1 VTSRSSLFPVPALSA
16 GLLLA
21 ALVHPGATPP
31 LRAAWLPGVCD
42 PDTVMTFV
50 GLDTRSGRAL
60 FHLFDP
66 AGDRPPALLDVPSE
80 GGLAYFHRPGR
91 RVFGGSVGPGPVLAF
106 ERCGE
111 GCLEVFRWRDWA
123 WTPLGAPLEVPP
135 ATTVHATWDRSGA
148 PWVALLG
155 ETATRGRQRAWA
167 FRWESAEEGEGEGEG
182 AGDGRWRRHGPLSV
196 DAVGEPAA
204 VPDPQREDAILVGSG
219 RFVPVG
225 FARSWL
231 SALPQVPREQMA
243 EVFPLR
249 PGPGNQVR
257 AVVLT
262 DDGDA
267 FFTADGGATWE
278 RAGWPP
284 PRAEGPELLHDRP
297 TGDRTGPLGV
307 VWVDAKA
314 PRPRLVLTEIPEDA
328 ATGAA
333 NGWREVTRIPL
344 EVKTDTGA
352 TLAFEHYLRPD
363 GRSWW
368 LLTPCFDTPET
379 SGLVVRG
386 PDDLD
391 PPRFVS
397 IAEP

>member
-1 VTSRSSLFPVPALSA
+1 VRSRPASPSTFLSA
-16 GLLLA
+16 LLALGLLAPGGAAPAGA
-21 ALVHPGATPP
+21 ALLPGA
-31 LRAAWLPGVCD
+31 CN

-66 AGDRPPALLDVPSE
+66 GGDRPPALLDVPSE

-111 GCLEVFRWRDWA
+111 TCLKVFRWRDWA
-123 WTPLGAPLEVPP
+123 WTPVGGELEVPP
-135 ATTVHATWDRSGA
+135 AVTVHATWDRSGV
-148 PWVALLG
+148 PWVVLLG
-155 ETATRGRQRAWA
+155 ETETATRGRQRAWA
-167 FRWESAEEGEGEGEG
+167 FRWESAEPDEREDEGS
-182 AGDGRWRRHGPLSV
+182 GRWRRHGPLSV

-204 VPDPQREDAILVGSG
+204 VPDPYREDAILVGSG
-219 RFVPVG
+219 RFVPDG

-231 SALPQVPREQMA
+231 SALPQVPRERMA

-249 PGPGNQVR
+249 PGPDGGIR

-262 DDGDA
+262 DDGGA
-267 FFTADGGATWE
+267 FVTDDGGAGWQ
-278 RAGWPP
+278 RADWSP

-307 VWVDAKA
+307 VWVDARA
-314 PRPRLVLTEIPEDA
+314 PRPGLVLTEIPEDA
-328 ATGAA
+328 EVGAED
-333 NGWREVTRIPL
+333 GWREVARVPL
-344 EVKTDTGA
+344 EVKTDTGV
-352 TLAFEHYLRPD
+352 TLTFEHYLRPD
-363 GRSWW
+363 GRRWW
-368 LLTPCFDTPET
+368 LLTPCVDTPET

-386 PDDLD
+386 PGDLEH
-391 PPRFVS
+391 PRFVT